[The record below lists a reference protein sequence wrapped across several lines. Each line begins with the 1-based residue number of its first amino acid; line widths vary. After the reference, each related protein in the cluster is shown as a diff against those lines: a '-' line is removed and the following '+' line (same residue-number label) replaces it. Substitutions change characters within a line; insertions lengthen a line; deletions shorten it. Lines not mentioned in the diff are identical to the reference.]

1 MQAKGRM
8 SIAAGMPGSEGITA
22 KIIRLDT
29 ENRSIMIYP
38 PLYIANLIHGCSR
51 KLLEMS
57 FRSLSLN
64 SPRLVMRGRIF
75 LFVYVELSRQ
85 DKCLIIYFPL

>member
-29 ENRSIMIYP
+29 ENRSIMTAVHCESDP
-38 PLYIANLIHGCSR
+38 W
-51 KLLEMS
+51 M
-57 FRSLSLN
+57 F
-64 SPRLVMRGRIF
+64 
-75 LFVYVELSRQ
+75 
-85 DKCLIIYFPL
+85 